1 MMKNVVPKEDRQVK
15 VFWVASDVGNV
26 DFPEKGAWQG
36 WMDDLVVIGVALAAE
51 VGRSEREG
59 GLQRICVA
67 EPDAGAVEG
76 GQQPLVRV
84 GVEAVGQLD
93 APEVVALLRQDRGHA
108 GMCAVHMQPA

>member
-1 MMKNVVPKEDRQVK
+1 MKNVVPKEDRQVK

-36 WMDDLVVIGVALAAE
+36 WMHDLEVVGVALAAE
-51 VGRSEREG
+51 VGRGEGEG
-59 GLQRICVA
+59 GLEGVSVA

-76 GQQPLVRV
+76 GEQPFVGV